1 MIFLWWSL
9 CLSVP
14 VEQSRWQGDR
24 GVPVAVMAARAPVF
38 CKLNV
43 RAAVPHP
50 TVTQGRWSATKQ
62 AGFSAC
68 LSASHPYFPRT
79 TQPAVPHTAADF
91 HTTEPRVQ
99 LALRRRAYGAQSIRI
114 QLVQCTSQSLSNI
127 VVW

>member
-24 GVPVAVMAARAPVF
+24 GVPVAVMAALAPVF

-62 AGFSAC
+62 AGFSAVC
-68 LSASHPYFPRT
+68 LQVTPTFLGPRNRPSRILQLTSTPRNPESNSRSAVGLMGPSLSASNWSS
-79 TQPAVPHTAADF
+79 V
-91 HTTEPRVQ
+91 
-99 LALRRRAYGAQSIRI
+99 LA
-114 QLVQCTSQSLSNI
+114 
-127 VVW
+127 